1 MISLWILEVSIY
13 LLGVGF
19 FPCAYRLI
27 RGPSIGDRLLALDLM
42 LILVMGVFTLL
53 FIQEG
58 HLFFLELGMIVA
70 LTAFV
75 STLAFCRAVLRR
87 GQ

>member
-1 MISLWILEVSIY
+1 MIELILQI
-13 LLGVGF
+13 LLYILALGF

-42 LILVMGVFTLL
+42 LLLTMAIFTLL
-53 FIQEG
+53 FFQVG
-58 HLFFLELGMIVA
+58 FLFFLELAMIVA

-75 STLAFCRAVLRR
+75 STLAFCRALLRR
-87 GQ
+87 ES